1 MAISDDDV
9 RHIAALARLGLEPA
23 RVSALVQELNGILGH
38 MAVLQRVDTSD
49 VKGATDGRAPLVA
62 RPDER
67 NPDPLARPI
76 EQFAPEARDHF
87 FLVPRLGTHD
97 EEAES

>member
-9 RHIAALARLGLEPA
+9 RHIAALARLGLDPA
-23 RVSALVQELNGILGH
+23 RVSSLVHELNGILGH
-38 MAVLQRVDTSD
+38 MAVLQRVDTSA
-49 VKGATDGRAPLVA
+49 VKGEIDSRAPLVT

-67 NPDPLARPI
+67 NADALARPI
-76 EQFAPEARDHF
+76 ETFAPEMRDHF

-97 EEAES
+97 GEDG